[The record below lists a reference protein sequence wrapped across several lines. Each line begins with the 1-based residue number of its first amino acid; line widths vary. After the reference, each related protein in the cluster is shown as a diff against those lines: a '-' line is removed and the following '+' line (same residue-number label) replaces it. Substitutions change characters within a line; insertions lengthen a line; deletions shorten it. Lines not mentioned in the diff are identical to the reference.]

1 MIFEN
6 HLEVGRQGTELRL
19 QVTYPPRKLRA
30 LPVVGE
36 LIIDCVI
43 QTHSDTVP
51 MCVQATVNTLVDAL
65 LQSKQYQSGNET
77 IQAQLKVAHAITMV
91 IR

>member
-6 HLEVGRQGTELRL
+6 HLEAGRQGTELRL
-19 QVTYPPRKLRA
+19 QVTYPPRRLRA

-51 MCVQATVNTLVDAL
+51 MCVQATVNTLMEAL
-65 LQSKQYQSGNET
+65 LQSKQYQSGNAT
-77 IQAQLKVAHAITMV
+77 IRAQLKVAHVITMV

>member
-1 MIFEN
+1 VIFEN
-6 HLEVGRQGTELRL
+6 HLGAGRQGTELRL
-19 QVTYPPRKLRA
+19 QVTYPPRRLRA

-51 MCVQATVNTLVDAL
+51 MCVQATVNTLMDAL
-65 LQSKQYQSGNET
+65 LQSKQYQSGNAT
-77 IQAQLKVAHAITMV
+77 IRAQLKVAHFITLV

>member
-1 MIFEN
+1 VIFEN
-6 HLEVGRQGTELRL
+6 HLGAGRQGTELRL
-19 QVTYPPRKLRA
+19 QVTYPPRRLRA

-51 MCVQATVNTLVDAL
+51 MCVQATVNTLLDAL
-65 LQSKQYQSGNET
+65 LQSKQYQSGNAT
-77 IQAQLKVAHAITMV
+77 IRAQLKVAHFITLV

>member
-6 HLEVGRQGTELRL
+6 HLEAGRQGTELRL
-19 QVTYPPRKLRA
+19 QVTYPPRRLRA

-51 MCVQATVNTLVDAL
+51 MCVQATVNTLLEAL
-65 LQSKQYQSGNET
+65 LQSKQYQSGNAT
-77 IQAQLKVAHAITMV
+77 IRAQLNVAHVITMV

>member
-1 MIFEN
+1 VIFEN
-6 HLEVGRQGTELRL
+6 HLGTGRQGTELRL
-19 QVTYPPRKLRA
+19 QVTYPPRRLRA

-51 MCVQATVNTLVDAL
+51 MCVQATVNTLMDAL
-65 LQSKQYQSGNET
+65 LQSKQYQSGNAT
-77 IQAQLKVAHAITMV
+77 IRAQLKVAHFITMV

>member
-1 MIFEN
+1 VIFEN
-6 HLEVGRQGTELRL
+6 HLEAGRQGTELRL
-19 QVTYPPRKLRA
+19 QVTYPPRRLRA

-51 MCVQATVNTLVDAL
+51 MCVQATVNTLMDAL
-65 LQSKQYQSGNET
+65 LQSKQYQSGNAT
-77 IQAQLKVAHAITMV
+77 IRAQLKVAHFITLV

>member
-1 MIFEN
+1 VIFEN
-6 HLEVGRQGTELRL
+6 HLEAGRQGTELRL
-19 QVTYPPRKLRA
+19 QVTYPPRRLRA

-51 MCVQATVNTLVDAL
+51 MCVQATVNTLMDAL
-65 LQSKQYQSGNET
+65 LQSKQYQSGNAT
-77 IQAQLKVAHAITMV
+77 IRAQLKVAHFTTMV